1 MEGNSAPK
9 IDLVDRNAN
18 QDISRRDFLKGAAVL
33 AGAAVTLAAC
43 GPNNDIHASKSEEQ
57 NFEENIKDLN
67 TQYSIREQELGPFS
81 YDKYINGN
89 PKFEGYI
96 QHIDKTAQSAE
107 KETGVRADIFKTLIS
122 SIITTHIDNIEK
134 VDTSRSL
141 DRQKVGPMQFY
152 PSEVGKI
159 IKKRYGNKSEYT
171 LEQLQDP
178 YFNMMM
184 GTIYIINSLAE
195 IENDGQNKDMMQLI
209 LAKYYDSSPA
219 LINLV
224 KQNKN
229 IKGFEYSNP
238 NFVLYQKNIQILQS
252 SSEDKKENSEQKEKG
267 IDTVWNNAVEY
278 WPHTKIKENREI
290 FYEQVEKYFNDE
302 NNNNPKLNRKEL
314 LSIFLSVAMVESN
327 GGLKKESPVSG
338 AIGWYQLI
346 PRWKHL
352 EDFNSIHGTQYT
364 YEDLHDNDKV
374 SIEVGTWTLMRYR
387 NSMDIH
393 QSMKFFKGG
402 NTFGYNP
409 DDGIWWNRVS
419 YCTQNLLKEDAL
431 NMGYMDYYY
440 GGVSFSGNEFQQNR
454 SHIANV
460 YIDKD

>member
-1 MEGNSAPK
+1 MEENIPLK
-9 IDLVDRNAN
+9 IDLVDTNAN
-18 QDISRRDFLKGAAVL
+18 QNISRREFLRGAAVL
-33 AGAAVTLAAC
+33 VGAAATLAAC
-43 GPNNDIHASKSEEQ
+43 GPNNDINASKSEEQ

-67 TQYSIREQELGPFS
+67 SQYTLREQQLGPFN
-81 YDKYINGN
+81 YDKYINEY
-89 PKFEGYI
+89 PRFEGYI
-96 QHIDKTAQSAE
+96 EHIDKTAQSAE
-107 KETGVRADIFKTLIS
+107 RESGVKANVFKTLIS
-122 SIITTHIDNIEK
+122 SIIATHINSIQQI
-134 VDTSRSL
+134 DTSRSL

-152 PSEVGKI
+152 TSDVTKI
-159 IKKRYGNKSEYT
+159 IRRRYGNKSEYT

-184 GTIYIINSLAE
+184 GTIYIMNSLAE

-229 IKGFEYSNP
+229 IKGFEHSNP
-238 NFVLYQKNIQILQS
+238 NFVLYQKNIQILNLASQNQQ
-252 SSEDKKENSEQKEKG
+252 EAENKEKG
-267 IDTVWNNAVEY
+267 IDIVWNRAVEY
-278 WPHTKIKENREI
+278 WPHTKIKENKEV
-290 FYEQVEKYFNDE
+290 FYQQVERYYKDE
-302 NNNNPKLNRKEL
+302 LNSNPKLSRKEL

-327 GGLKKESPVSG
+327 GGLKKESPESG
-338 AIGWYQLI
+338 ALGWYQLI
-346 PRWKHL
+346 PRWRHL
-352 EDFNSIHGTQYT
+352 EDFNSLHGTNYT
-364 YEDLHDNDKV
+364 YEQLYKDDRV

-402 NTFGYNP
+402 NTFGSNP

-419 YCTQNLLKEDAL
+419 YATQNLLKEDRL

-440 GGVSFSGNEFQQNR
+440 NGVSFSKNEFEKNR
-454 SHIANV
+454 GHIANV
-460 YIDKD
+460 YINNS